1 MVFLSKNLQ
10 GKSNDRH
17 LYAVGRIR
25 VLETRL
31 LERDLLRSLI
41 EAQSIKDVY
50 NELRDTIYGEAV
62 IETDENLDFERM
74 LKIETTNL
82 IYLMDSI
89 CPDPELIDLFVYF
102 FDVQNLK
109 ILFKAEMAKAYE
121 SHSFYAAAR
130 YSVSFLRELVQ
141 NTSASQR
148 EFPGWMISA
157 ARELRDVWK
166 KSQKLRLVDA
176 VWDRALI
183 LAQLDGAQRYKRPI
197 LAGFFIMN
205 IDIHNVETF
214 IRIRISER
222 SREQFEQFFIPQG
235 HFPLSFFQNAWGAGI
250 REIHRHFEKTPFYP
264 LVDKALE
271 EYHEEGSLTML
282 EIEESRLLID
292 QLDSARYVTFG
303 PEPIL
308 AYLVT
313 RLFEIKIL
321 RRIFVAK
328 KNKLPIEDLRKR
340 VMTYY
345 A

>member
-1 MVFLSKNLQ
+1 MTRLPKILQSKS
-10 GKSNDRH
+10 GDRH
-17 LYAVGRIR
+17 LYAVGRVR

-31 LERDLLRSLI
+31 LEMDVLRSLI
-41 EAQSIKDVY
+41 EARSIREVY

-62 IETDENLDFERM
+62 IETEENLDFERM

-82 IYLMDSI
+82 IHLMDSI
-89 CPDPELIDLFVYF
+89 CPDPELIDLFVYY
-102 FDVQNLK
+102 FDVQNIK
-109 ILFKAEMAKAYE
+109 TLFKAEMAKAYE
-121 SHSFYAAAR
+121 PHTFYATGR
-130 YSVSFLRELVQ
+130 YTVSSLRDLVQ
-141 NTSASQR
+141 KSSESLQ

-157 ARELRDVWK
+157 ARELREVWK
-166 KSQKLRLVDA
+166 KNPKLRLVDA

-183 LAQLDGAQRYKRPI
+183 LAQLQGARKNKRPV
-197 LAGFFIMN
+197 LAGFFIVN

-214 IRIRISER
+214 IRVRISER
-222 SREQFEQFFIPQG
+222 SREQFEQFFTPQG
-235 HFPLSFFQNAWGAGI
+235 HFPLSFFQNAWDTHI
-250 REIHRHFEKTPFYP
+250 REIPRHFEKTPFSV
-264 LVDKALE
+264 LVDKAIE
-271 EYHEEGSLTML
+271 EYISEGSLTML

-292 QLDSARYVTFG
+292 QLASARYVTFG

-328 KNKLPIEDLRKR
+328 KNNLSMEDLRKR